1 MGAEL
6 DWREVGRN
14 VSTWLF
20 STGQKSGKG
29 NPIKVCTTI
38 YLSQA
43 GWLAVVEKIRGWGM
57 NSDRV
62 ENRQT
67 N

>member
-20 STGQKSGKG
+20 SRGQKSGKG

-43 GWLAVVEKIRGWGM
+43 GWLAVVEKIRG
-57 NSDRV
+57 D
-62 ENRQT
+62 EL
-67 N
+67 